1 MVVWRGDGFLY
12 IIFLW
17 NKLSCYLQK
26 PLLVSF
32 LGWDMVSSSWEKP
45 FWEQLIDV
53 TEKLDIWMA
62 TAKVM
67 GGKSLPPSR

>member
-1 MVVWRGDGFLY
+1 MGGCWWWCGGGTAFFISSSFGTNY
-12 IIFLW
+12 
-17 NKLSCYLQK
+17 
-26 PLLVSF
+26 LVSF